1 MVAPQTCPC
10 GSPVM
15 VGPIGAETPGPLH
28 RITIVRCLSAACDN
42 ATADRDQ
49 DVAIRKWNSLVCTTD
64 I

>member
-1 MVAPQTCPC
+1 
-10 GSPVM
+10 M
-15 VGPIGAETPGPLH
+15 VGPIGAETTGPLH